1 MTDPKVSNSTT
12 LPSISH
18 LLNPA
23 SQGRIASTTST
34 KDTIS
39 LSNLS
44 DPTCSKQNHAYSTT
58 KLLQD
63 YPSPPLSSSA
73 LEYPTS
79 SIPPLQG
86 NDPPPRH
93 TRTISSDSDST
104 ITSLSDTQR
113 SYQRFS
119 RWGTTSPTMQY
130 FHSPISAPWT
140 VTKDKGA
147 ATEASSSVSKPS
159 VDVNPSTSERLE
171 TPAPTRL
178 SFTSTGEPI
187 LKRRRGRPPSNARE
201 ACTWEGGWT
210 FLSPTVWSVNNNNN
224 SNQVTAPPSTALPV
238 SSSSSGQQNDQP
250 RKTLDAAATSQQ
262 QPHSGA
268 ISDIAAFSSSDLSN
282 VMHMPKR
289 KRGRKPKKQLVGH
302 SCFVWK
308 DIPIVRSPL
317 STAKARATAA
327 ANRLK
332 KEKERQEQQRQKQQ
346 ENVLIVDDNKVHHED
361 SC

>member
-1 MTDPKVSNSTT
+1 MTDPKANNSTT

-18 LLNPA
+18 LLNPT
-23 SQGRIASTTST
+23 SQERIASNASAKNTTCLR
-34 KDTIS
+34 DP
-39 LSNLS
+39 S
-44 DPTCSKQNHAYSTT
+44 DPACSKQNHAYSTT

-73 LEYPTS
+73 LDYPTS

-93 TRTISSDSDST
+93 ARTISNDSDST
-104 ITSLSDTQR
+104 MTSLSDTQR

-119 RWGTTSPTMQY
+119 RWGTSPTSMQY
-130 FHSPISAPWT
+130 FHTPISAPWT
-140 VTKDKGA
+140 VPKDKDA
-147 ATEASSSVSKPS
+147 AVEASSSVSKPS
-159 VDVNPSTSERLE
+159 IQVNPSTSERLE

-210 FLSPTVWSVNNNNN
+210 FLSPTVWSVNNNN
-224 SNQVTAPPSTALPV
+224 SNQVTAPPSTTLPV
-238 SSSSSGQQNDQP
+238 SSSSSGQQNNQP
-250 RKTLDAAATSQQ
+250 RKTLDAATTSQQ
-262 QPHSGA
+262 QSHSGA

-289 KRGRKPKKQLVGH
+289 KRGRKPKKHLVGH

-327 ANRLK
+327 ANRLR
-332 KEKERQEQQRQKQQ
+332 KEKERQEQQKQKQQ